1 MTRWFRPSIL
11 IIFLSAVSL
20 FGFLAWANWAE
31 LDQIARA
38 QGEVIPAGRIQLL
51 QSTDGGV
58 ITEILVREG
67 DAVTAGQVLMRLD
80 DVKPAAGVE
89 ETRAATAALLATVAR
104 LRAEAFDQPL
114 TFPPEVLA
122 YPDFAENQRQL
133 YAKRRQA
140 LREQLSTLR
149 SQLRLA
155 DEELGLNEPLVAS
168 GDVAAVDV
176 IRMQRQVAELR
187 GQIVN
192 VENEYFSEVQTQLSA
207 AQEELVAS
215 EQQLAQRVDVL
226 DDTEIFA
233 PVDGIVQNI
242 RLTTIGG
249 VLQPGEEIM
258 QIVPTEDELIIEAKV
273 SPVDVAFVDE
283 GQRAAVRFDAYDSSI
298 YGRGDGEVIFISPD
312 TVSEPGPGGQEFV
325 YYRVH
330 LKIDTSPMKT
340 RYVDEVITLQPGMTV
355 TADILTGEN
364 SVFAYLTKP
373 ITKTVEDS
381 LGER

>member
-1 MTRWFRPSIL
+1 MKLFRPSIL
-11 IIFLSAVSL
+11 IIAISALSL
-20 FGFLAWANWAE
+20 FGFIAWANWAE

-38 QGEVIPAGRIQLL
+38 QGEVIPVGRIQLL
-51 QSTDGGV
+51 QSSEGGV

-67 DAVTAGQVLMRLD
+67 DEVEEGELLMRLD

-89 ETRAATAALLATVAR
+89 ETRAATAALTATVAR

-114 TFPPEVLA
+114 VFPPEVEA
-122 YPDFAENQRQL
+122 YPEFAANQRQL

-140 LREQLSTLR
+140 LREQVSTLR
-149 SQLRLA
+149 SQLSLA
-155 DEELGLNEPLVAS
+155 EEELALNEPLVDS

-176 IRMQRQVAELR
+176 IRMQRQVADLR

-192 VENEYFSEVQTQLSA
+192 AENEYFREVQTELSS
-207 AQEELVAS
+207 AQEELVAAQ
-215 EQQLAQRVDVL
+215 QQLAQRVDVL
-226 DDTEIFA
+226 EDTEIYA
-233 PVDGIVQNI
+233 PVAGIVKNI

-249 VLQPGEEIM
+249 VLQPGDEIM
-258 QIVPTEDELIIEAKV
+258 QIVPTEDELIVEAKV
-273 SPVDVAFVDE
+273 SPVDVAFVNL
-283 GQRAAVRFDAYDSSI
+283 GQEASIRFDAYDSSI
-298 YGRGDGEVIFISPD
+298 YGRGRGEVVFISPD
-312 TVSEPGPGGQEFV
+312 TLSEKGPSGQEVV

-330 LKIDTSPMKT
+330 LKLDTSSMRT
-340 RYVDEVITLQPGMTV
+340 RYRGETIELQPGMTA

-364 SVFAYLTKP
+364 TVFAYLTKP